1 MLVESKN
8 NIEQVLEK
16 IHNLP
21 ALPAIADEAMRILN
35 DKDSSKNDVVKIISK
50 EQSFISKILSV
61 ANSPIYG
68 LRKEV
73 STLSFAVFVLGLKE
87 IKKVVFALA
96 FLESFKMVKD
106 NYFNPEV
113 FWLHS
118 FVVGNLSRKI
128 AMDLDIMN
136 SGEAFIAGFL
146 HDFSVSV
153 LHRNFKEEFIEIHE
167 MVSNG
172 ATFDLAEKEILGLN
186 HTDISKTVLTNWSFP
201 DILIDTV
208 VSHHKPSLANYDKPL
223 SAAVHLADYMTN
235 MFEVANCS
243 WDKDFELD
251 ESILE
256 TLHFSSIESLTE
268 FTEGYKEFINE
279 QIASIRN
286 LVWRL

>member
-1 MLVESKN
+1 MLVESKK
-8 NIEQVLEK
+8 NIEEVLEK

-21 ALPAIADEAMRILN
+21 ALSAIADEAMRILN

-50 EQSFISKILSV
+50 EQSFIAKILSV

-73 STLSFAVFVLGLKE
+73 STLSFAVFVLGLNE

-106 NYFNPEV
+106 NYFNPDM

-118 FVVGNLSRKI
+118 FVVGNLSRRI
-128 AMDLDIMN
+128 AIDLDLMN

-153 LHRNFKEEFIEIHE
+153 LHREFKEEFIEIYE
-167 MVSNG
+167 MTKTG
-172 ATFDLAEKEILGLN
+172 KTFFNAEKEVLGLS
-186 HTDISKTVLTNWSFP
+186 HTDISEVVLTNWNFP
-201 DILIDTV
+201 DVLIDV
-208 VSHHKPSLANYDKPL
+208 VVNHHKPSGANFDKTLA
-223 SAAVHLADYMTN
+223 AVVHLADYMTN
-235 MFEVANCS
+235 TFEVANCS
-243 WDKDFELD
+243 WDDGFELD
-251 ESILE
+251 ESIIE
-256 TLHFSSIESLTE
+256 TLHFSSLENLTE
-268 FTEGYKEFINE
+268 FTEKYREFINE

-286 LVWRL
+286 LV

>member
-1 MLVESKN
+1 MLVESKT

-21 ALPAIADEAMRILN
+21 ALPVIADEAMRILN
-35 DKDSSKNDVVKIISK
+35 DKDSSKNDVVRIISK

-153 LHRNFKEEFIEIHE
+153 LHRDFKEEFIEIQK

-172 ATFDLAEKEILGLN
+172 ATFNSAEKEVLGLC
-186 HTDISKTVLTNWSFP
+186 HTDISEVVLNNWNFP
-201 DILIDTV
+201 DILIDV
-208 VSHHKPSLANYDKPL
+208 VVNHHEPILANYDKQL
-223 SAAVHLADYMTN
+223 AAVVHLADYITN
-235 MFEVANCS
+235 VFEVASCS
-243 WDKDFELD
+243 WDKNFELD

-286 LVWRL
+286 LV